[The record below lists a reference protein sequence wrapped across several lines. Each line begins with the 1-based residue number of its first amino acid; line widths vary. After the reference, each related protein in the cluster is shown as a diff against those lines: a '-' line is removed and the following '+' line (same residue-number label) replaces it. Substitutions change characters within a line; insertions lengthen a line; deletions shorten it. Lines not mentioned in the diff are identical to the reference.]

1 MTDEH
6 NRRVFNLAVKAKLV
20 GKAFDAVKSVADANN
35 WPSIRKALKA
45 KINPI
50 SIETAYNML
59 MKAQQND
66 NESVMDF
73 ANRIESLLVQLNRAA
88 TEAAPE
94 EAKEHIRTNHAK
106 LAKRS
111 FEFGL
116 RNPELRTVIISKNCS
131 TITQTIKE
139 AVELASYEPF
149 SRSNTQSDS
158 RRGTKY
164 CSHCRKNNH
173 NSNECFRTKNT
184 VKTKPENN
192 ESDEGSKFCKY
203 CKKKGHVIS
212 ECRKRQRNNQQRA
225 ETYSKNTRKVATD
238 PEKNL

>member
-1 MTDEH
+1 MLI
-6 NRRVFNLAVKAKLV
+6 F
-20 GKAFDAVKSVADANN
+20 
-35 WPSIRKALKA
+35 
-45 KINPI
+45 I
-50 SIETAYNML
+50 SML
-59 MKAQQND
+59 YAQQND

-203 CKKKGHVIS
+203 CKKRGTSSANAASGNATINSGPKHIQKTLVRS
-212 ECRKRQRNNQQRA
+212 PPTQKKTCKRKMPLAPHLASTN
-225 ETYSKNTRKVATD
+225 
-238 PEKNL
+238 